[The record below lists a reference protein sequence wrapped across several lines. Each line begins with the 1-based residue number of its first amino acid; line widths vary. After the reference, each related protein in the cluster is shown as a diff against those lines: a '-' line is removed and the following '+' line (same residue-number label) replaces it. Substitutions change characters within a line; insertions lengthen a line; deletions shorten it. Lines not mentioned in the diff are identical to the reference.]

1 MMVSEKLPE
10 TTRQE
15 AGSDKP
21 HPEGGSLPY
30 AIGQVAERKAGNP
43 EKPGTQMREKGG
55 HYA

>member
-1 MMVSEKLPE
+1 MVSEKLPE